1 MATTTTAGLSGGDS
15 QLWTEGYSIVPKLL
29 TAASAARLSEYVLS
43 VAGKTFQSDPQVPGA
58 PARYGD
64 RVLDSLLQT
73 VLPHIERV
81 AKRAL
86 YPTYSY
92 CRVYSNGDS
101 LARHTDRAACEVSAS
116 ISLQCEGVPYWPL
129 CIQGLQSTVAAEL
142 MVGDALIYLG
152 ARCAHWREPFTGTKA
167 VQVFLHYVTQDGPA
181 SDWKFDKRTALSTCS
196 DHSTVVSVQHI

>member
-1 MATTTTAGLSGGDS
+1 MATNTAARLSSEDS
-15 QLWTEGYSIVPKLL
+15 QLWAKGYLIVPQLL
-29 TAASAARLSEYVLS
+29 TAASAARLSKYVLS

-64 RVLDSLLQT
+64 CVLDSLLQT
-73 VLPHIERV
+73 VLPRIERV
-81 AKRAL
+81 ANRAL

-116 ISLQCEGVPYWPL
+116 ISLQCEGAPYWPL
-129 CIQGLQSTVAAEL
+129 CVQGLQSTVAAEL
-142 MVGDALIYLG
+142 AVGDALVYLG
-152 ARCAHWREPFTGTKA
+152 ARCAHWREPFMGTKA
-167 VQVFLHYVTQDGPA
+167 VQVFLHYVTQNGPA

-196 DHSTVVSVQHI
+196 DHGTVVPVQHI